1 MSRCTGLIGVP
12 LFCIATLAIA
22 QAPTRAADPIF
33 VRAQTLVSD
42 GNGVAGRA
50 LIDSVIA
57 KTPPTSQLYP
67 QALFWR
73 ATLAANAADAES
85 DYKHIVVDYPLA
97 PQAEDALLRLA
108 QLELAR
114 GDRDGALNHL
124 QRIPRDYPRSKSL
137 ARASYWTARVLFE
150 KNDIPNACA
159 ANASALAQA
168 DVSEVEL
175 RNQIQ
180 YQGQRCPAVA
190 AVATTTA
197 PAAPVPTPVTSATA
211 TIPPASVTASTTSA
225 KAIPATSTASTTP
238 AKVTPAT
245 STASKPVVPAVAVK
259 PEAIVTDSPKV
270 RAPSPVHKTIPI
282 AAVPRPKPPAEA
294 NDAKPSIVDPS
305 KAPKAVAESPK
316 APKAVAENT
325 EPKRNTPVSRGN
337 GYSVQVAAYTHKAEA
352 DKLVSSLTKRGYS
365 ARVDGSVAPFR
376 VRIGRYTTE
385 RDAEDALK
393 KLKSKHMDG
402 FVVRAPER

>member
-1 MSRCTGLIGVP
+1 MSRCAGLIGLP
-12 LFCIATLAIA
+12 LLCVATLATA
-22 QAPTRAADPIF
+22 QAPSRPADPIF

-150 KNDIPNACA
+150 KNDIPNACT
-159 ANASALAQA
+159 ANANALAQA
-168 DVSEVEL
+168 DVSEIEL

-180 YQGQRCPAVA
+180 YQGQRCPAPA

-197 PAAPVPTPVTSATA
+197 ATAPITTTPAPTTA
-211 TIPPASVTASTTSA
+211 TIPPTSG
-225 KAIPATSTASTTP
+225 TASTTP
-238 AKVTPAT
+238 SKATAAT
-245 STASKPVVPAVAVK
+245 STPPKPTVPASVEKAKAVDTVAATVK
-259 PEAIVTDSPKV
+259 
-270 RAPSPVHKTIPI
+270 APSPAPKTVPS
-282 AAVPRPKPPAEA
+282 AAVPRPKPPTEA

-305 KAPKAVAESPK
+305 KAPKAVAEKPE
-316 APKAVAENT
+316 A
-325 EPKRNTPVSRGN
+325 KRNAPASRGS

-352 DKLVSSLTKRGYS
+352 DKLAASLDKRGYS

>member
-1 MSRCTGLIGVP
+1 MSRWTILFGVP
-12 LFCIATLAIA
+12 LLWAATLAAA
-22 QAPTRAADPIF
+22 QTPPRPTDPVF
-33 VRAQTLVSD
+33 VRAQNLVSD

-57 KTPPTSQLYP
+57 ATQPTARLYP
-67 QALFWR
+67 EALFWR

-114 GDRDGALNHL
+114 GDRDGALGHL

-159 ANASALAQA
+159 ANANALAQA
-168 DVSEVEL
+168 DASQVEL

-180 YQGQRCPAVA
+180 YQGQRCPAV
-190 AVATTTA
+190 VATVSSPVTGAPASNPTTPVTA
-197 PAAPVPTPVTSATA
+197 PANTPRATSAAPTSVAAAEREKPPAVDTTTPPVTTHP
-211 TIPPASVTASTTSA
+211 T
-225 KAIPATSTASTTP
+225 
-238 AKVTPAT
+238 
-245 STASKPVVPAVAVK
+245 VP
-259 PEAIVTDSPKV
+259 
-270 RAPSPVHKTIPI
+270 KT
-282 AAVPRPKPPAEA
+282 VMQTERPKPPTEA
-294 NDAKPSIVDPS
+294 NDARPSIVDPA
-305 KAPKAVAESPK
+305 KAPKVA
-316 APKAVAENT
+316 AEKT
-325 EPKRNTPVSRGN
+325 VTKVSKLPSRGS
-337 GYSVQVAAYTHKAEA
+337 GYSVQVAAYNHKAEA
-352 DKLVSSLTKRGYS
+352 EKLASSLSKRGYA

-376 VRIGRYTTE
+376 VRIGRYATE
-385 RDAEDALK
+385 KEAEDALTK
-393 KLKSKHMDG
+393 VRAKHMDG

>member
-1 MSRCTGLIGVP
+1 MSRSPGFIALP
-12 LFCIATLAIA
+12 LFCVATLATA
-22 QAPTRAADPIF
+22 QAPSRQADPIF

-57 KTPPTSQLYP
+57 KTPTTSQLYP

-73 ATLAANAADAES
+73 ATLASNAADAES

-159 ANASALAQA
+159 ANANALAQA
-168 DVSEVEL
+168 EVSEIEL

-180 YQGQRCPAVA
+180 YQGQRCPATA

-197 PAAPVPTPVTSATA
+197 APASTTTPPAPITA
-211 TIPPASVTASTTSA
+211 TIPPVSGTASTTTTTA
-225 KAIPATSTASTTP
+225 KSTTATSQSPKPAIPAPVKEAEAVDTVSATVRPPTPPPKTVTT
-238 AKVTPAT
+238 TT
-245 STASKPVVPAVAVK
+245 
-259 PEAIVTDSPKV
+259 
-270 RAPSPVHKTIPI
+270 
-282 AAVPRPKPPAEA
+282 VPRPKPPTEA
-294 NDAKPSIVDPS
+294 NDSKPSIVDPS
-305 KAPKAVAESPK
+305 KAPKAVAEKPAAK
-316 APKAVAENT
+316 PNT
-325 EPKRNTPVSRGN
+325 SASRAS

-352 DKLVSSLTKRGYS
+352 DRLASSLNKRGYS

-376 VRIGRYTTE
+376 VRIGRYPTE